1 MIDSKNLIQRRSLG
15 PITVKLDEKENVV
28 KREMAKLE
36 VAPKEFIQI
45 YLVFQ
50 EYETRAVPVRPASL

>member
-36 VAPKEFIQI
+36 VSPKEFIQI
-45 YLVFQ
+45 FLFFNNK
-50 EYETRAVPVRPASL
+50 ESETSD

>member
-45 YLVFQ
+45 YPRILN
-50 EYETRAVPVRPASL
+50 EGRPGPSG